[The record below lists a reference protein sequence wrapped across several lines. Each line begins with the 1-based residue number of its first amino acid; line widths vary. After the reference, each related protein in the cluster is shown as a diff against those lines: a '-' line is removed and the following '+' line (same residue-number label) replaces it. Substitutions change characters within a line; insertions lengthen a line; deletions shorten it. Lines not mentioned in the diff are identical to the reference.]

1 MTWIIHDTRE
11 RVALCP
17 AQNIIHMRLDSFESL
32 ISPKLNAQ
40 LASVFVSL
48 SDQKPR
54 TLLHIFETSSPITRL
69 WLEIFLHRCD
79 AVAVFFALVSAETTR
94 LRRLILAK
102 FRSCLSED
110 NTSRERLANFL
121 RTSCPCTCAD
131 FCFSPCGNKMNR
143 SKASGY
149 TPEHEKEEEIT
160 THASTGLSRAF
171 GVDRWSLFKAAM
183 AYTLS
188 FLQCGSHVCGNQI
201 FIKHTMCTKDLFLT
215 NLTSPPLSLLLEP
228 HAFCGCLGP
237 SATFYEI
244 LTFDYRSWCE
254 RKR

>member
-1 MTWIIHDTRE
+1 MDGQRSRSLIHDTRE
-11 RVALCP
+11 RVALYP

-121 RTSCPCTCAD
+121 RTSCPCTRAD
-131 FCFSPCGNKMNR
+131 FRFSPCGNKMNR
-143 SKASGY
+143 PPPNPKRLHSRTRERRGNHNSCIYRIIPRIWSRQVKSVQGG
-149 TPEHEKEEEIT
+149 HGL
-160 THASTGLSRAF
+160 HALLSSMR
-171 GVDRWSLFKAAM
+171 L
-183 AYTLS
+183 
-188 FLQCGSHVCGNQI
+188 
-201 FIKHTMCTKDLFLT
+201 
-215 NLTSPPLSLLLEP
+215 P
-228 HAFCGCLGP
+228 CL
-237 SATFYEI
+237 
-244 LTFDYRSWCE
+244 R
-254 RKR
+254 